1 MVYQWFYQLR
11 AIKNKKYEKLFE
23 RQKPFNS
30 LSSLNNS
37 KSLFPL
43 TWEIWPY
50 EAKILIMIIGIWSI
64 LGLFILG
71 SSSWWV
77 ASKEMGDWAYY
88 LKKQVIWSIPGFCL
102 FCLVL
107 NTKIRNLLKFSKIF
121 YYFLFFLI
129 FLTNIN
135 GITINGSSRWLIL
148 GPLSIQP
155 SELIKPFLIL
165 EA

>member
-11 AIKNKKYEKLFE
+11 ASKNKKYEKLFE

-107 NTKIRNLLKFSKIF
+107 NTKIRNLLKK
-121 YYFLFFLI
+121 
-129 FLTNIN
+129 
-135 GITINGSSRWLIL
+135 
-148 GPLSIQP
+148 
-155 SELIKPFLIL
+155 
-165 EA
+165 